1 MLRGTPIAPEP
12 HRPWGVSVRVVAGLM
27 GMMALAGCQRAP
39 EPPAPLSPGVFRAVL
54 ETPGGE
60 LPFGLEIA
68 EESSPA
74 SGEGAPPTRK
84 TVLFLINGPERVRV
98 PEVTIT
104 AGVLK
109 ADMPGYENEL
119 VLEEREGQLT
129 GTVKI
134 LRKRGEWKT
143 LSLRG
148 TRGQTH
154 RFFPEHGAVAPDTA
168 QDSSASLPA
177 PEKLPEAAGRWSV
190 VFTDS
195 EGKPSAGIAELQQ
208 HGRLVTGTVLTP
220 TGDHRFLAGEV
231 QGNELLLSRFD
242 GGTAF
247 LYRLKFST
255 SGRQLQGEVYYGNW
269 GRDAVLARRDANA
282 VLPDADTLTHLRN
295 PGARFDFTF
304 PDLEGNPVSLSD
316 TLFDDKV
323 VVVML
328 GGSWCPNC
336 HDEAEFMA
344 PFVRERAGQG
354 LAAVMLM
361 FEHFGDMPQAVQ
373 AVKRF
378 RDEYGITYPLL
389 IAGTSDKDDAGS
401 RMPQLDRIYA
411 FPTTLVIDRKGRVR
425 KIHTGFN
432 GPATG
437 VKYEEFKREFTAT
450 IDKLLAERA

>member
-1 MLRGTPIAPEP
+1 MS
-12 HRPWGVSVRVVAGLM
+12 RPGFSRVEQWFA
-27 GMMALAGCQRAP
+27 ALLLLGSTAACHRAP
-39 EPPAPLSPGVFRAVL
+39 EPPAPLSPGVFRMVL
-54 ETPGGE
+54 ETPGGD
-60 LPFGLEIA
+60 LPFGLEIVT
-68 EESSPA
+68 EPA
-74 SGEGAPPTRK
+74 AADGAQQGAAGKP
-84 TVLFLINGPERVRV
+84 VLFLVNGPERVRV
-98 PEVTIT
+98 PEVVIAGSVLT
-104 AGVLK
+104 AE
-109 ADMPGYENEL
+109 MPGYENEL
-119 VLEEREGQLT
+119 TVAEKDGLLT

-143 LSLRG
+143 LQLRG
-148 TRGQTH
+148 TRGERH
-154 RFFPEHGAVAPDTA
+154 RFFPEPAAPTPGATEGKTVSPMA
-168 QDSSASLPA
+168 
-177 PEKLPEAAGRWSV
+177 EVAGRWSV

-195 EGKPSAGIAELQQ
+195 EGKPSAGVAELQQ
-208 HGRLVTGTVLTP
+208 DGRLVTGTVLTP

-231 QGNELLLSRFD
+231 HQGSDGQQELLLSRFD

-247 LYRLKFST
+247 LYRLKLSAT
-255 SGRQLQGEVYYGNW
+255 GRQLQGEVFYGNW
-269 GRDAVLARRDANA
+269 GRDAVLARRDPNA
-282 VLPDADTLTHLRN
+282 TLPDADTLTHLRN

-304 PDLEGNPVSLSD
+304 PDLDGKPVSLSD
-316 TLFDDKV
+316 PLFDDRV

-344 PFVRERAGQG
+344 PFVRERADRG
-354 LAAVMLM
+354 LSAVMLM

-378 RDEYGITYPLL
+378 RDEYRITYPLL

-411 FPTTLVIDRKGRVR
+411 FPTTLLIDRKGRVR

-437 VKYEEFKREFTAT
+437 EKYEQFKREFTAAV
-450 IDKLLAERA
+450 DKLLAETV